1 MPEILPQELL
11 AVPDDLESLRNLVE
25 SYVDNLSYKQDSI
38 FEYIQ
43 EEFSLEKKTQQIM
56 DVYKELLV
64 SE

>member
-1 MPEILPQELL
+1 L
-11 AVPDDLESLRNLVE
+11 DSLRNLVE

-43 EEFSLEKKTQQIM
+43 EEFSLETKTQQIM

-64 SE
+64 S